1 MTLNN
6 SVGQINP
13 QKEVINIQSS
23 TPANMNGSA
32 FFSTGDDSVILG
44 QSTSNNIN
52 SYTATG

>member
-13 QKEVINIQSS
+13 QKEVLNIQTS